1 MNNVFMSRLRPIAPS
16 RFRRQPVVESVE
28 ALLERIQ
35 SLASERQSL
44 RARAA
49 GDAALE
55 RNRVQIARAQWQLSY
70 ALIER
75 YLPQRDFDRR
85 AA

>member
-1 MNNVFMSRLRPIAPS
+1 MSASLLRPLVPA
-16 RFRRQPVVESVE
+16 RFRRSRARLSVE
-28 ALLERIQ
+28 ALCERHDE
-35 SLASERQSL
+35 LVRQRQEL
-44 RARAA
+44 RGAGA
-49 GDAALE
+49 GDISLE
-55 RNRVQIARAQWQLSY
+55 TNRLQIARCQFELSY